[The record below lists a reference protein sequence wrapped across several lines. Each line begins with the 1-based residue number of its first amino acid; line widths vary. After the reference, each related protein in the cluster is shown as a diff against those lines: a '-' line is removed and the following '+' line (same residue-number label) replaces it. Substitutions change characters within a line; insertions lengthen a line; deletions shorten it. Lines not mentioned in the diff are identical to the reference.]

1 MYKAYGVKF
10 VIIVQGRAGQIG
22 WVNSYHNYEKS
33 FLGKFDLKNTV
44 INVVAGLGLLSF
56 ITIFCD
62 FILLNYVSE
71 RNIVSELSFGL
82 STQVYVFLLLKGQKQ
97 EI

>member
-1 MYKAYGVKF
+1 M
-10 VIIVQGRAGQIG
+10 
-22 WVNSYHNYEKS
+22 
-33 FLGKFDLKNTV
+33 

-71 RNIVSELSFGL
+71 RNIVSELSFVISNQVLISSLYEKVKNKKFEVLDYNTVFKGL
-82 STQVYVFLLLKGQKQ
+82 FTIMSTVTNTTVATKWDPQVHH
-97 EI
+97 

>member
-1 MYKAYGVKF
+1 M
-10 VIIVQGRAGQIG
+10 
-22 WVNSYHNYEKS
+22 
-33 FLGKFDLKNTV
+33 

-71 RNIVSELSFGL
+71 RNIVSELSFVISNQVVISSLYEKVKNKKFEVLDYNTVFKGL
-82 STQVYVFLLLKGQKQ
+82 FTIMSTVTNTTVATKWDPQVLY
-97 EI
+97 

>member
-1 MYKAYGVKF
+1 M
-10 VIIVQGRAGQIG
+10 
-22 WVNSYHNYEKS
+22 
-33 FLGKFDLKNTV
+33 

-71 RNIVSELSFGL
+71 RNIVSELSFVISNQVVISSLYEKVKNKKFEFLDYNTVFKGL
-82 STQVYVFLLLKGQKQ
+82 FTIMSTVTNTIVATKWDPQVLY
-97 EI
+97 